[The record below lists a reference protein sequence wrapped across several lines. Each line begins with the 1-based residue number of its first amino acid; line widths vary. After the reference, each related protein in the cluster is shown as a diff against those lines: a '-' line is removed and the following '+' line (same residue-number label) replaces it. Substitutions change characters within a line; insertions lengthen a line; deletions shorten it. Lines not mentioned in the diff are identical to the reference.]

1 MRITTQMVVDSTLRN
16 IEANQQRTSDLQNQ
30 ITSGSRVFKPSDD
43 PIGVARALDLQDG
56 ISQAEQYLRNIDQ
69 GTSWLNTTDSVLQ
82 SVSDAMARA
91 RELAVQ
97 SANDSLSTSDRTA
110 IKAEINQIQQHV
122 LDLTH
127 SRYGANYIFSG
138 TASTQPGY
146 LQAADSTTT
155 PAAYQGNSDQAL
167 REISPGT
174 TISINTDAQAT
185 FDPIFS
191 ALTTLQ
197 SGLSSNT
204 TATIQTS
211 IAQFDTALDAL
222 NMSRAQVGAK
232 TNRLDFLKSRQE
244 SVNVNMTG
252 LLSTVKD
259 VDMAVAI
266 TNFSMAQNV
275 YQASLKAAAQAIQP
289 SLLDYLK

>member
-30 ITSGSRVFKPSDD
+30 ITSGSRIFKPSDD

-127 SRYGANYIFSG
+127 SRYGATYI
-138 TASTQPGY
+138 
-146 LQAADSTTT
+146 
-155 PAAYQGNSDQAL
+155 
-167 REISPGT
+167 
-174 TISINTDAQAT
+174 
-185 FDPIFS
+185 
-191 ALTTLQ
+191 
-197 SGLSSNT
+197 
-204 TATIQTS
+204 
-211 IAQFDTALDAL
+211 
-222 NMSRAQVGAK
+222 
-232 TNRLDFLKSRQE
+232 
-244 SVNVNMTG
+244 
-252 LLSTVKD
+252 
-259 VDMAVAI
+259 
-266 TNFSMAQNV
+266 
-275 YQASLKAAAQAIQP
+275 
-289 SLLDYLK
+289 